1 MKRNT
6 TTQKEKTER
15 CAQLL
20 SYLDGQKTVKTSE
33 IHANYGTINYC
44 VMLALTNTGVIH
56 PSFAGKKNRFYYV
69 NKTNLK
75 KLNPES
81 LLLIIMEQQ
90 RILVKKYAKKVVKPQ
105 PVQNVVKPQPAEKV
119 VKPQPVQNDIK
130 VLLLEA
136 AIENYLGTIH
146 KQQAEIETYKK
157 IIKGLAGLI

>member
-20 SYLDGQKTVKTSE
+20 AYLDGQKTVKRTE
-33 IHANYGTINYC
+33 IHANYGAINYS
-44 VMLALTNTGVIH
+44 VMKVLINTGVIH

-81 LLLIIMEQQ
+81 LLLFVMEQQ
-90 RILVKKYAKKVVKPQ
+90 QILAKKYPKT
-105 PVQNVVKPQPAEKV
+105 VVKPQPAEKV

-136 AIENYLGTIH
+136 AVENYLGTIH